1 MTNNIYIVKYLPDDI
16 LAHGPVY
23 GRRVF
28 ALQPINGRIKN
39 IKMSARNMF
48 QEQVVE
54 LRSLLR
60 QRFALLRSEQL
71 GHLGVGARRKAVGGA
86 ADRGLSEK
94 WNRHGN
100 GQ

>member
-1 MTNNIYIVKYLPDDI
+1 
-16 LAHGPVY
+16 
-23 GRRVF
+23 
-28 ALQPINGRIKN
+28 
-39 IKMSARNMF
+39 MF